1 MARKAAKGRSR
12 KAPRAAIQGAQR
24 TGANRI
30 SPRRVPRVWLA
41 LGALAILAVIV
52 TGVMLPT
59 QGGGANGVPW
69 VLRTS
74 DFHAL
79 AFSPNNPDV
88 AFFGHHNGVMR
99 SEDGGRTWSALVEQR
114 NFDAMGLA
122 VSPTDPLHVYVM
134 GHDILQVTTD
144 GGASWRPVRHNL
156 PGTDI
161 HGFAM
166 SSADSSRLFAFVYGF
181 GLFRSDDGG
190 GTWRRVTTQLPE
202 DVMGL
207 ATAGGNPETLYAA
220 SMEQGLLKSSDG
232 GQTWGTSG
240 SLPKTVLTV
249 AVDPTE
255 PRTVYAGLDGGLYR
269 SIDGGTTWSKLLLPG
284 SNAVAVAVSQAQ
296 PGRLMTITL
305 RGGQNDRYGVVYRS
319 DDGGKTWVGGEQ

>member
-1 MARKAAKGRSR
+1 MTRKVAKGRSR

-24 TGANRI
+24 TGANRVP
-30 SPRRVPRVWLA
+30 SRRVPRVWVA
-41 LGALAILAVIV
+41 LGALAILAVII

-59 QGGGANGVPW
+59 QNGGAKEVPW

-88 AFFGHHNGVMR
+88 VFFGHHNGVMR

-144 GGASWRPVRHNL
+144 GGASWRPGRHNL

-166 SSADSSRLFAFVYGF
+166 SLADSSRLFAFVYGF
-181 GLFRSDDGG
+181 GLFRSDDSG
-190 GTWRRVTTQLPE
+190 GTWRRGTAQPPDGGV
-202 DVMGL
+202 GGG
-207 ATAGGNPETLYAA
+207 AGGGDPRRRPAA
-220 SMEQGLLKSSDG
+220 
-232 GQTWGTSG
+232 
-240 SLPKTVLTV
+240 P
-249 AVDPTE
+249 
-255 PRTVYAGLDGGLYR
+255 
-269 SIDGGTTWSKLLLPG
+269 
-284 SNAVAVAVSQAQ
+284 
-296 PGRLMTITL
+296 
-305 RGGQNDRYGVVYRS
+305 
-319 DDGGKTWVGGEQ
+319 